1 MAKENEKYNS
11 TINLPKPL
19 LRMKANLPQTEET
32 WLKFWEDNSVFERAL
47 EKRKDSPLFV
57 LHDGPPYANGDIHLG
72 TALNK
77 ILKDAVNKYKLLR
90 GFRTPYVPGWDTHG
104 LPIEQQVTKQT
115 KINPEDF
122 AVTEWR
128 DKCKDFALSYIGK
141 QMKSFKRLGVL
152 GLWEN
157 YYATFKPGYEGKEL
171 EILADLVER
180 GFVVRKRRPVY
191 WCPHCKTTLAEAEIE
206 YREKVSPSIFVS
218 FPSKNGSYKAIA
230 WTTTPWTLPDNVALA
245 FHPEENYVFVSVAEN
260 TYVLAEKRLEKVADV
275 LGWVDYE
282 VVASKPGAAFED
294 ERFEHPVYDDKE
306 TVAILA
312 DFVSMEDGTGIVHIA
327 PGHGEEDYIVW
338 EEKGRDFP
346 MMIDDSGRFTE
357 QAGFLAG
364 VFYADANDMVLDLL
378 TRKGKLLHKGMV
390 THSYPHC
397 WRCHNPVIFRALSQ
411 WFIDVDLYR
420 NEALEALKEVQWIP
434 TGSDVRIG
442 DMVKSRPDWC
452 LSRQRIWGVPIPSIK
467 CSHCGRSILDPRVV
481 RNVAAVVR
489 KEGSNIWYS
498 EPLEAFLPAK
508 MECPDCGSKDFEKEY
523 DILDV
528 WFDSGVSHYAVL
540 EQYDGMR
547 WPADL
552 YLEGYDQHR
561 GWFQTS
567 LLTAVP
573 LKGQAP
579 YKTVLSH
586 GFVLDESG
594 RAMSKSLGNVI
605 DPSDVVANVGADVL
619 RLALLMSD
627 YTADIQVGQNIF
639 NQASEIYK
647 KIRNT
652 FRFMEGN
659 LFDFQSSD
667 EVPFAEMKP
676 LDRWILGRWTDMK
689 RKLSSAFDNYE
700 FYSFVSIFHSF
711 CVKELSSTYLDA
723 IKSRLYLK
731 KPDSEERRSAQT
743 ALKIMATEFPVLIAP
758 ILTFTAEEMWQA
770 LLSRGLVTEKSVYFS
785 DWPDSAF
792 SLTEEESSFWENAL
806 RLREKA
812 NEQMEK
818 LRKEKSI
825 GHSLD
830 ASVVVYGSGTEFL
843 SHSEWAE
850 FLVVSSAQI
859 KNEGKEW
866 DIEVEKALGV
876 KCARCWRVR
885 EDVGLD
891 AEYPDICGECLD
903 DITG

>member
-1 MAKENEKYNS
+1 
-11 TINLPKPL
+11 
-19 LRMKANLPQTEET
+19 
-32 WLKFWEDNSVFERAL
+32 V
-47 EKRKDSPLFV
+47 
-57 LHDGPPYANGDIHLG
+57 
-72 TALNK
+72 
-77 ILKDAVNKYKLLR
+77 
-90 GFRTPYVPGWDTHG
+90 DTH
-104 LPIEQQVTKQT
+104 
-115 KINPEDF
+115 
-122 AVTEWR
+122 
-128 DKCKDFALSYIGK
+128 
-141 QMKSFKRLGVL
+141 
-152 GLWEN
+152 
-157 YYATFKPGYEGKEL
+157 
-171 EILADLVER
+171 
-180 GFVVRKRRPVY
+180 
-191 WCPHCKTTLAEAEIE
+191 
-206 YREKVSPSIFVS
+206 
-218 FPSKNGSYKAIA
+218 
-230 WTTTPWTLPDNVALA
+230 
-245 FHPEENYVFVSVAEN
+245 
-260 TYVLAEKRLEKVADV
+260 
-275 LGWVDYE
+275 
-282 VVASKPGAAFED
+282 
-294 ERFEHPVYDDKE
+294 
-306 TVAILA
+306 
-312 DFVSMEDGTGIVHIA
+312 
-327 PGHGEEDYIVW
+327 
-338 EEKGRDFP
+338 
-346 MMIDDSGRFTE
+346 
-357 QAGFLAG
+357 
-364 VFYADANDMVLDLL
+364 
-378 TRKGKLLHKGMV
+378 
-390 THSYPHC
+390 
-397 WRCHNPVIFRALSQ
+397 
-411 WFIDVDLYR
+411 
-420 NEALEALKEVQWIP
+420 
-434 TGSDVRIG
+434 GSDVRIG

-711 CVKELSSTYLDA
+711 V
-723 IKSRLYLK
+723 
-731 KPDSEERRSAQT
+731 
-743 ALKIMATEFPVLIAP
+743 
-758 ILTFTAEEMWQA
+758 
-770 LLSRGLVTEKSVYFS
+770 
-785 DWPDSAF
+785 
-792 SLTEEESSFWENAL
+792 
-806 RLREKA
+806 
-812 NEQMEK
+812 
-818 LRKEKSI
+818 
-825 GHSLD
+825 
-830 ASVVVYGSGTEFL
+830 
-843 SHSEWAE
+843 
-850 FLVVSSAQI
+850 
-859 KNEGKEW
+859 
-866 DIEVEKALGV
+866 
-876 KCARCWRVR
+876 
-885 EDVGLD
+885 
-891 AEYPDICGECLD
+891 
-903 DITG
+903 